1 MPTNGFRS
9 LDLIKKNNFF
19 WYPVK
24 AVYLAFMSDK
34 IKSIRSYSERMV
46 SWLPMPFWVSWLLF
60 WLVIFAVDFFVLKG
74 SQSLHN
80 PLTELGIALFFAS
93 ISISLGLCARVMT
106 NLYQSLLLF
115 IEDDQ
120 SEFEQWY
127 YGRLKW
133 AYTGFFPILFGVL
146 FAGGVE
152 LTIGASVNSFNLINE
167 WVLYFRTVYRLL
179 GFFLLGV
186 SIWSL
191 INVLIF
197 PSQLVRFKFKMRLSN
212 LSGIGLQS
220 LGEAFL
226 KMSLLIIGCFT
237 VLVCAILVSP
247 LSGNY
252 VVLIWVGIGSALI
265 FCFFLLPHVGIHR
278 IMAVEKRQQLVFFSN
293 HLEEAMVKSR
303 TEPSLENMQ
312 KLRELF
318 ELQKHLKDMNDWPF
332 NVSALWQIISAL
344 FIPLLLVLLEIILKV

>member
-1 MPTNGFRS
+1 MS
-9 LDLIKKNNFF
+9 
-19 WYPVK
+19 VK
-24 AVYLAFMSDK
+24 V
-34 IKSIRSYSERMV
+34 KSIRSYSERMA
-46 SWLPMPFWVSWLLF
+46 SGLPFPFWLSWLLF
-60 WLVIFAVDFFVLKG
+60 WMLIFIVDFFVLRG
-74 SQSLHN
+74 SQSNHN
-80 PLTELGIALFFAS
+80 PLTELGIALFFAC
-93 ISISLGLCARVMT
+93 ICISLGLSTRVMT

-120 SEFEQWY
+120 FVFEQWY
-127 YGRLKW
+127 YEKLKW
-133 AYTGFFPILFGVL
+133 AYTGLFPLLFGVL
-146 FAGGVE
+146 FAGGIE
-152 LTIGASVNSFNLINE
+152 ISVGSNINSFSQADVG
-167 WVLYFRTVYRLL
+167 VLYFRTAYRLL
-179 GFFLLGV
+179 GFFMLGV
-186 SIWSL
+186 SLWSL
-191 INVLIF
+191 IHVLIF

-237 VLVCAILVSP
+237 VIVCTILVSP
-247 LSGNY
+247 LSTNY
-252 VVLIWVGIGSALI
+252 IILIWVGLGSALI